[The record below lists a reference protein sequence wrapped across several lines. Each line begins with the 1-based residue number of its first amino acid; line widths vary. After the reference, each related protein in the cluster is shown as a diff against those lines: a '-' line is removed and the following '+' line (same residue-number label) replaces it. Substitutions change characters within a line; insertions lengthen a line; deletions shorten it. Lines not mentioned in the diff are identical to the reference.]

1 MKSTDNKPRVI
12 TSVVAAL
19 SERIVFMEI
28 FNITGESYNDEVENY
43 NGTVLIDF
51 FAEWCKPCK
60 MLSPVIEDIA
70 VNSAGDVKVCKVNVD
85 SEKALAQKFGIMSIP
100 TVVVVKNG
108 EIKNRSI
115 GVTGKS
121 AIMDMLK

>member
-1 MKSTDNKPRVI
+1 
-12 TSVVAAL
+12 
-19 SERIVFMEI
+19 MEI
-28 FNITGESYNDEVENY
+28 FNITGESYNDEVANY

-51 FAEWCKPCK
+51 FADWCKPCK

-70 VNSAGDVKVCKVNVD
+70 VNSGESVKVCKVNVD
-85 SEKALAQKFGIMSIP
+85 AEKALAQKFGIMSIP

-108 EIKNRSI
+108 EVKNRSI

>member
-1 MKSTDNKPRVI
+1 MK
-12 TSVVAAL
+12 
-19 SERIVFMEI
+19 I
-28 FNITGESYNDEVENY
+28 FDITGDSYNDEVEKY

-70 VNSAGDVKVCKVNVD
+70 INSGDKVKVCKVNVD
-85 SEKALAQKFGIMSIP
+85 LEKALAQRFGIMSIP